1 MSGAEHYSER
11 STSHWLELMKACSVQ
26 GEVGNPGLMM
36 SSSGLVMSHVNLAS
50 LLVGQSWKEYK
61 QAERVL
67 KQALLVSLLP
77 CSASTGD
84 RGEAFRVGGEGCW
97 RTVNNAAAD

>member
-36 SSSGLVMSHVNLAS
+36 SSSGLVKSHVNLAS
-50 LLVGQSWKEYK
+50 LLVGQSWKEYH

-77 CSASTGD
+77 CCASGGREGGGK
-84 RGEAFRVGGEGCW
+84 RGGG
-97 RTVNNAAAD
+97 ADAQ